1 MNKPF
6 DIHRLYRT
14 LDKWKLLHRKQ
25 INMKHTLKQK
35 YSRLQYDYKNLLI
48 TNAKLK
54 SEVRT
59 LRDSK

>member
-6 DIHRLYRT
+6 DIHRLYRN

-25 INMKHTLKQK
+25 INMKHTLKKK
-35 YSRLQYDYKNLLI
+35 YFRLKDDYKDLLI

-54 SEVRT
+54 S
-59 LRDSK
+59 